1 MREPL
6 GFATQCV
13 ILSYRNFSARR
24 KRALVSPSP
33 CYIKNLRI
41 EGISVVKGG
50 LEWGLVG
57 YDRVVCGGCLST
69 LNKIL
74 THFIY

>member
-1 MREPL
+1 
-6 GFATQCV
+6 
-13 ILSYRNFSARR
+13 LSYRKFLARR
-24 KRALVSPSP
+24 EKALVGASP
-33 CYIKNLRI
+33 CYIKILRL

-50 LEWGLVG
+50 LEWGVVG
-57 YDRVVCGGCLST
+57 YDRVPRRECLST